1 MPLVRNGKTLLSGV
15 DPVRRAE
22 QTADAV
28 SVRDYTLY
36 FCPSVLYGY
45 GLARLLSRLEK
56 EAPNSAIL
64 CVEGDGELF
73 ELTQKSI
80 GGTSLAANRRLRIT
94 DIRDGALLC
103 SFVREAWGPPLQN
116 AFRYLE
122 TVRFT
127 GGWQLFPDMYNSLS
141 DTLRRDIATGLSNT
155 LTLAKL
161 GRLYIRNALRNLS
174 LIPRFPSL
182 ANLSFGSAPV
192 LVLGAGTSLDETL
205 DALAKRYPQTDNLN
219 RPFKIV
225 CVDTCLGS
233 LKERGIVPDLVVILE
248 SQHWNLRD
256 FTGCY
261 NWQVTFAVDLSAL
274 PQSALMLSGD
284 GFMFMTPW
292 TPLKIFERLKNAQM
306 LPAVLPPLGS
316 VGLTAVE
323 LTRRLTRGNIICAG
337 LDFSFTSDKFHARG
351 TPGHRALLNSHFR
364 LRSIY
369 NHAAYGQSSA
379 AAVSKNGLPVYT
391 NPALKN
397 YRALFEQ
404 EFGGDSRVFDI
415 EGTGLPLGVKTLSM
429 ESALNLLVKVDPQ
442 IISQRHI
449 IPTVRGTKITKEE
462 KREEGRA
469 KRKEKSEERR
479 ENKGEILN
487 LFINGEREL
496 LIELRGLLTG
506 EAAADDE
513 RVNELVSE
521 CDYLWVHFPD
531 YNASRR
537 PAISDISFLK
547 RLRTEID
554 PMLKLLDIK

>member
-28 SVRDYTLY
+28 SVRDNTLY

-64 CVEGDGELF
+64 CVEGDGELY

-80 GGTSLAANRRLRIT
+80 EPPLAANRRLRIT

-103 SFVREAWGPPLQN
+103 SFVREAWGAD
-116 AFRYLE
+116 AFRFLE

-161 GRLYIRNALRNLS
+161 GRLYIRNALRNLK

-182 ANLSFGSAPV
+182 AALSFGAAPV
-192 LVLGAGTSLDETL
+192 LVLGAGPSLDETL
-205 DALAKRYPQTDNLN
+205 DALAKHYPQTDSLN

-261 NWQVTFAVDLSAL
+261 NWQVPFAVDLSAL
-274 PQSALMLSGD
+274 PQSALMLSGG
-284 GFMFMTPW
+284 GFLFMTPW
-292 TPLKIFERLKNAQM
+292 TPLQIFERLKKAQM

-323 LTRRLTRGNIICAG
+323 LTRRLTTGNIICAG

-351 TPGHRALLNSHFR
+351 TPGHRSLLNSQTR

-369 NHAAYGQSSA
+369 NYAAYGQSSA
-379 AAVSKNGLPVYT
+379 AAVSKNGLSVYT

-404 EFGGDSRVFDI
+404 EFGGDSRIFDI

-429 ESALNLLVKVDPQ
+429 SGAMDLLVKVDPKY
-442 IISQRHI
+442 ITQRHK
-449 IPTVRGTKITKEE
+449 GHKEHKGRE
-462 KREEGRA
+462 EEREEGKGKREEGRRLESFIDSE
-469 KRKEKSEERR
+469 RK
-479 ENKGEILN
+479 
-487 LFINGEREL
+487 L
-496 LIELRGLLTG
+496 LEELRDLLTG
-506 EAAADDE
+506 EAAADNV
-513 RVNELVSE
+513 RLSELISE
-521 CDYLWVHFPD
+521 CDYLWAHFPD

-537 PAISDISFLK
+537 PVINDISFLK

-554 PMLKLLDIK
+554 PMLKLLGNVK

>member
-28 SVRDYTLY
+28 SVRNNTLY

-56 EAPNSAIL
+56 EAPDSAIL
-64 CVEGDGELF
+64 CVEADGELF
-73 ELTQKSI
+73 DLTEKSI
-80 GGTSLAANRRLRIT
+80 EPPLAANRRLRIT
-94 DIRDGALLC
+94 NIRDEALLC
-103 SFVREAWGPPLQN
+103 SFVREAWGAN

-127 GGWQLFPDMYNSLS
+127 GGWQLFPDLYNSLS
-141 DTLRRDIATGLSNT
+141 DALRRDIATDLSNT

-174 LIPRFPSL
+174 LIPRFPSF
-182 ANLSFGSAPV
+182 AALSFGAAPV
-192 LVLGAGTSLDETL
+192 LVLGAGPSLDETL
-205 DALAKRYPQTDNLN
+205 DALVKCYPQDINLN

-233 LKERGIVPDLVVILE
+233 LKERGIIPDLVVILE

-261 NWQVTFAVDLSAL
+261 GWQIPFAVDLSAL
-274 PQSALMLSGD
+274 PQSALVLAGD
-284 GFMFMTPW
+284 GFLFMTPW
-292 TPLKIFERLKNAQM
+292 TPLQIFERLKNAQM

-323 LTRRLTRGNIICAG
+323 LSRRLTTGNIICAG
-337 LDFSFTSDKFHARG
+337 LDFSFTPDKFHARG
-351 TPGHRALLNSHFR
+351 TPGHRALLNSQTRF
-364 LRSIY
+364 RSIY
-369 NHAAYGQSSA
+369 NYAAYNQSSA
-379 AAVSKNGLPVYT
+379 AAVSKNGLSVYT

-397 YRALFEQ
+397 YRSLFEQ
-404 EFGGDSRVFDI
+404 EFGGDSRIFDI

-429 ESALNLLVKVDPQ
+429 ENAMDLLGKDKLYKFNQEFYHEPHEQNL
-442 IISQRHI
+442 
-449 IPTVRGTKITKEE
+449 ITFRSNE
-462 KREEGRA
+462 K
-469 KRKEKSEERR
+469 KRLE
-479 ENKGEILN
+479 
-487 LFINGEREL
+487 
-496 LIELRGLLTG
+496 ELRGLLTG
-506 EAAADDE
+506 EEAADDE
-513 RVNELVSE
+513 RLNVLISE
-521 CDYLWVHFPD
+521 CDYLWAHFPD
-531 YNASRR
+531 YSASRR
-537 PAISDISFLK
+537 PELSDISFLK

-554 PMLKLLDIK
+554 PMLKLLVVK